1 MLIVPCLP
9 LWQLMKHQQATKRNF
24 SELISTSNNLNK
36 LKMKK
41 VTIIKSL
48 AALLI
53 VAATLTFTSCT
64 NNSGNSSNLQAK
76 VDSLQNELKRFTDEK
91 ALTEMR
97 LAKFDTLDYD
107 FYSNQKWDQFN
118 HSHADNIKVYYPDG
132 SISTGLYPQHIDL
145 LKPMFAFAPDT
156 KIKTH
161 PVKFGSGDWT
171 CVIGEMEGTFSKPMP
186 IGNGKTIPPTNKN
199 FKLSMA
205 TIGHWK
211 DGKMIEEYLFWDNQ
225 SFMKQIGLAQ

>member
-1 MLIVPCLP
+1 MSP
-9 LWQLMKHQQATKRNF
+9 
-24 SELISTSNNLNK
+24 SNILNTRA
-36 LKMKK
+36 MKK
-41 VTIIKSL
+41 VTTTIKAVATL
-48 AALLI
+48 FI

-64 NNSGNSSNLQAK
+64 NNSGNSSSLQAK
-76 VDSLQNELKRFTDEK
+76 VDSLQNELKKFRDEK

-132 SISTGLYPQHIDL
+132 SITTGLSPQHIDML
-145 LKPMFAFAPDT
+145 IPMFAFAPDT

-161 PVKFGSGDWT
+161 PVKFGSGDYT

-186 IGNGKTIPPTNKN
+186 IGNGKTIPPTGKH
-199 FKLSMA
+199 FKLSMV
-205 TIGHWK
+205 TVGHWGA
-211 DGKMIEEYLFWDNQ
+211 DGKMSEEFLFWDNQ
-225 SFMKQIGLAQ
+225 SFHETNRISSVILSSGNSLKNFLPRTGITLFLHK